1 MIGRLL
7 ELRNFCDGIS
17 AGNPDVKLTADQW
30 NRLAMLFD
38 ALQPAK
44 IATKVWCHL

>member
-7 ELRNFCDGIS
+7 ELQKFFDGIS

-30 NRLAMLFD
+30 NRLAMVFE

-44 IATKVWCHL
+44 IATKVWCYL